1 MLKKEAI
8 FLDLDNTI
16 LDSKGAYK
24 YSLEKLS
31 HHWKKIYGEND
42 FLHSFEEKKKI
53 VTERLRGMPTHR
65 SRILVFKELIDEREL
80 SLHSEK
86 ILYFE
91 RKYFQ
96 YFVEYIKLFK
106 RTNKKKYKKLFSL
119 LDEFSRNKNI
129 YLLTNESL
137 KTQLIKTKNT
147 LPTSLNI
154 NLITSEEVG
163 KEKPTMDYFSY
174 VLQRAKVNPS
184 QAIMIGDSYED
195 DICGAIHSGVRAI
208 QVLSV
213 FGEDSIQEGIYKDT
227 KYVIYGNVLQALE
240 SLQRIQ

>member
-1 MLKKEAI
+1 MLNKEAI

-24 YSLEKLS
+24 YSLDKLS

-65 SRILVFKELIDEREL
+65 SRILVFKGLIDEREL
-80 SLHSEK
+80 SLHSEN

-106 RTNKKKYKKLFSL
+106 TTNKKKYKKLFSI
-119 LDEFSRNKNI
+119 LDEFSRTKNI
-129 YLLTNESL
+129 YLLTNEAL

-147 LPTSLNI
+147 LPASLNI
-154 NLITSEEVG
+154 NLVTSEEVG
-163 KEKPTMDYFSY
+163 KEKPSTEYFYY
-174 VLQRAKVNPS
+174 VLQRAKVNSS

-195 DICGAIHSGVRAI
+195 DICGAIDSGIEAI
-208 QVLSV
+208 RVLSV
-213 FGEDSIQEGIYKDT
+213 FGDDSLSEGFYKDT
-227 KYVIYGNVLQALE
+227 KFKVYGNVLQVLE
-240 SLQRIQ
+240 NK

>member
-1 MLKKEAI
+1 MLNKEAI

-65 SRILVFKELIDEREL
+65 SRILVFKGLIDEREL
-80 SLHSEK
+80 SLHSEN

-106 RTNKKKYKKLFSL
+106 TTNKKKYKKLFSI
-119 LDEFSRNKNI
+119 LDEFSRTKNI
-129 YLLTNESL
+129 YLLTNEAL

-147 LPTSLNI
+147 PFI
-154 NLITSEEVG
+154 R
-163 KEKPTMDYFSY
+163 EKFP
-174 VLQRAKVNPS
+174 
-184 QAIMIGDSYED
+184 
-195 DICGAIHSGVRAI
+195 
-208 QVLSV
+208 
-213 FGEDSIQEGIYKDT
+213 QE
-227 KYVIYGNVLQALE
+227 NFH
-240 SLQRIQ
+240 

>member
-16 LDSKGAYK
+16 LDSKGAYN

-31 HHWKKIYGEND
+31 HHWKKIYAENN
-42 FLHSFEEKKKI
+42 FLNHFEEKKKI
-53 VTERLRGMPTHR
+53 VTGRLRGMPTHR

-106 RTNKKKYKKLFSL
+106 RTNKKKYKKLFSI
-119 LDEFSRNKNI
+119 LDEFSRTKNI

-137 KTQLIKTKNT
+137 KTQLIKTNNT
-147 LPTSLNI
+147 LPASLNI

-163 KEKPTMDYFSY
+163 KEKLSTEYFSY
-174 VLQRAKVNPS
+174 VLQRANVDS
-184 QAIMIGDSYED
+184 RHSSMIGDSFED
-195 DICGAIHSGVRAI
+195 DICGAINSGVRAI

-213 FGEDSIQEGIYKDT
+213 FGEDSLSEGIYKDT
-227 KYVIYGNVLQALE
+227 KFVIYGNVLQALE
-240 SLQRIQ
+240 NFQRTQ